1 MGGVLLSTV
10 AMLLRNIF
18 LMISLILIQQFNVNL
33 TISILPLI
41 FSLTIGYALSMR
53 QTKIDIQVFLKFSA
67 LLPHFSASNSPLKFS
82 YLSF

>member
-1 MGGVLLSTV
+1 MGGILLSTV
-10 AMLLRNIF
+10 AMLLRNII

-41 FSLTIGYALSMR
+41 FNLTIGYALSMG
-53 QTKIDIQVFLKFSA
+53 QTKNRYSSFLKFPA
-67 LLPHFSASNSPLKFS
+67 LLPLLSASNSPLKFS